1 VIYCRKNLDKSCEIL
16 YYNILDKSTSEI
28 DRSIM
33 SLKGSLESINLADIM
48 QLVSNS
54 KQSGRFELTKD
65 NDENNKG
72 YIVLKRGDIVHA
84 EVDNFVGEDAV
95 FTLIS
100 WGKGEFVFNE
110 GHFEVDT
117 TITRSVTS
125 LLMEAA
131 RRIDEWKLLRK
142 KIGSIDAIPE
152 FNEIDRKERR
162 KISLST
168 MEWLVISKI
177 DGQKSI
183 FEISNTA
190 GINIYDTSRIIFGM
204 IASGLLKLK

>member
-1 VIYCRKNLDKSCEIL
+1 
-16 YYNILDKSTSEI
+16 
-28 DRSIM
+28 M

-54 KQSGRFELTKD
+54 RQSGKFELSKD
-65 NDENNKG
+65 DNQKG
-72 YIVLKRGDIVHA
+72 YIVVKNGEIIHA
-84 EVDNFVGEDAV
+84 EMDNFTGTDAL
-95 FTLIS
+95 FTLFS
-100 WGKGEFVFNE
+100 WGQGEFVFKE
-110 GHFEVDT
+110 GYFEAEA
-117 TITRSVTS
+117 TITRPVTS

-142 KIGSIDAIPE
+142 KIGSIDAVPD
-152 FNEIDRKERR
+152 FSEIDRKERR

-168 MEWLVISKI
+168 LEWLVISKV
-177 DGQKSI
+177 DGGKSI
-183 FEISNTA
+183 LEISKSA

>member
-1 VIYCRKNLDKSCEIL
+1 
-16 YYNILDKSTSEI
+16 
-28 DRSIM
+28 M

-54 KQSGRFELTKD
+54 KQSGRFILTSDSGK
-65 NDENNKG
+65 KG
-72 YIVLKRGDIVHA
+72 YIYISNGEIVHS
-84 EVDNFVGEDAV
+84 EVDNFSGEDAV
-95 FTLIS
+95 FTMIS
-100 WGKGEFVFNE
+100 WDKGEFL
-110 GHFEVDT
+110 FEDGNFTVKT
-117 TITRSVTS
+117 SITRSVTS

-142 KIGSIDAIPE
+142 KIGSIDSIPI
-152 FNEIDRKERR
+152 FNNIDRQERR

-168 MEWLVISKI
+168 LEWMVIAKI

-183 FEISNTA
+183 AEISEET

-204 IASGLLKLK
+204 IASNLLTLQQ

>member
-1 VIYCRKNLDKSCEIL
+1 
-16 YYNILDKSTSEI
+16 
-28 DRSIM
+28 M

-48 QLVSNS
+48 QLVANS
-54 KQSGRFELTKD
+54 RQSGRFELTRGEG
-65 NDENNKG
+65 NTG
-72 YIVLKRGDIVHA
+72 YIIIKKGDIIHS

-100 WGKGEFVFNE
+100 WGKGEFVFQE
-110 GHFEVDT
+110 GEYEAET

-131 RRIDEWKLLRK
+131 RRIDEWKLLRR
-142 KIGSIDAIPE
+142 KIGSIDAVPE
-152 FNEIDRKERR
+152 FNEIDRQERR

-168 MEWLVISKI
+168 LEWLVISKI
-177 DGQKSI
+177 DGKQSI
-183 FEISNTA
+183 NEISHEA

>member
-1 VIYCRKNLDKSCEIL
+1 
-16 YYNILDKSTSEI
+16 
-28 DRSIM
+28 
-33 SLKGSLESINLADIM
+33 M

-54 KQSGRFELTKD
+54 KQSGRFVLSTDTGKT
-65 NDENNKG
+65 G
-72 YIVLKRGDIVHA
+72 HIYISTGEIVNA
-84 EVDNFVGEDAV
+84 EVDNFMGEDAV

-100 WGKGEFVFNE
+100 WGKGEFLFEEGDFN
-110 GHFEVDT
+110 VNT

-142 KIGSIDAIPE
+142 KIGSIDSIPT
-152 FNEIDRKERR
+152 FNDIDRQERR

-168 MEWLVISKI
+168 LEWMVISKI
-177 DGQKSI
+177 DGKKSI
-183 FEISNTA
+183 AQISNET

-204 IASGLLKLK
+204 IASNLLTLQK